1 MKLSSLSDLLSGA
14 MSATDYSAEI
24 AGELAEH
31 VQGLSKRG
39 SARVMVTEDIDFVLG
54 PTGLSALCRLFASGQ
69 ITASELAYTADALE
83 LAERVEFSEP
93 DIADGLAECTDP
105 EINGPLT
112 VSRALELAS
121 QWSAA

>member
-1 MKLSSLSDLLSGA
+1 MKLSSLSNLLSGT

-39 SARVMVTEDIDFVLG
+39 SARVVVTEDIDFVLD
-54 PTGLSALCRLFASGQ
+54 PAGLSALCRLFASGQ

-93 DIADGLAECTDP
+93 DIADDLAECTDP